1 MTLTV
6 SMHRR
11 DGGILCLIAT
21 GEVDLATADVLQQEI
36 VAGLDADDVSGIVVD
51 LTGVTF
57 LDSCGIRVLVKGR
70 RSAEERAKS
79 YLVDAPHGVARR
91 ILDIS
96 GVREH
101 LAYKHPAGR

>member
-6 SMHRR
+6 STDRR
-11 DGGILCLIAT
+11 DGGILYLIVT

-36 VAGLDADDVSGIVVD
+36 AAGLDADDVPGIVVD
-51 LTGVTF
+51 LTEVTF
-57 LDSCGIRVLVKGR
+57 LDSSGIRVLLKGR

-79 YLVDAPHGVARR
+79 YLVDAPRGVARR
-91 ILDIS
+91 ILDLS

-101 LAYKHPAGR
+101 LAYQGTGGR